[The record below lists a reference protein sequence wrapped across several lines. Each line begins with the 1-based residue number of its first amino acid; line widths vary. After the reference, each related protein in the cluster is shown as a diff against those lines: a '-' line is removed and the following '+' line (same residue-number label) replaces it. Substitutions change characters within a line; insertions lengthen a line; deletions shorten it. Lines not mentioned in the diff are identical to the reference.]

1 MTKNKKKK
9 GFVNGNKEVGL
20 GDRVQEAGCSWEE
33 AINRL
38 RSFFFDKAKKA
49 VGVPRTC
56 SWRKRMLEVD

>member
-38 RSFFFDKAKKA
+38 RSCLIKQ
-49 VGVPRTC
+49 
-56 SWRKRMLEVD
+56 RKRLASLVPVVGETGCWK

>member
-38 RSFFFDKAKKA
+38 RSFLIKQ
-49 VGVPRTC
+49 
-56 SWRKRMLEVD
+56 RKRLASLVPVVGERGCWK